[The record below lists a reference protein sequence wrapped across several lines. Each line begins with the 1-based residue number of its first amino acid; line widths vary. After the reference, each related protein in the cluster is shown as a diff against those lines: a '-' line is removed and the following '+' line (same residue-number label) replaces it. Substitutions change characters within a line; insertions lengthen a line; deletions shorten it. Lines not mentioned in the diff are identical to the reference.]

1 MQKIDKNSIE
11 ALGKKLEQ
19 LRLNQE
25 LSQNEV
31 SAKVGVSR
39 KTLSSIENG
48 SNFTMLILVKLLR
61 LYGKLDDLENILS
74 LPQGFDMDAFQTEL
88 KKSKRRYTSHKNS
101 A

>member
-1 MQKIDKNSIE
+1 MRKIDENSIKS
-11 ALGKKLEQ
+11 LGKKLEQ
-19 LRLNQE
+19 LRKNQE
-25 LSQNEV
+25 LSQDEA

-48 SNFTMLILVKLLR
+48 GNFTILVLVKLLR

-88 KKSKRRYTSHKNS
+88 RKSRRKRRTYNQS

>member
-1 MQKIDKNSIE
+1 MRKIDENSIKS
-11 ALGKKLEQ
+11 LGKKLEQ
-19 LRLNQE
+19 LRKNQE
-25 LSQNEV
+25 LSQDEA

-48 SNFTMLILVKLLR
+48 GNFTILVLVKLLR

-88 KKSKRRYTSHKNS
+88 RKSRRKQRTYNQS